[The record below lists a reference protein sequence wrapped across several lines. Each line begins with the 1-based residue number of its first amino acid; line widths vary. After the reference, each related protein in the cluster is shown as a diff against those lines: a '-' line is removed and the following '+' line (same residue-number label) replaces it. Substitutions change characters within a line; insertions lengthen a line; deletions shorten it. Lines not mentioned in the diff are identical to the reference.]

1 MGVLV
6 LRRAAAGGEG
16 LVENLL
22 GDVENARREDISAK
36 SGGGKRKKWAGNA
49 CGG

>member
-1 MGVLV
+1 MGVVL

-22 GDVENARREDISAK
+22 GDVENARGEDISAK
-36 SGGGKRKKWAGNA
+36 SGGGKRKKWAEKA

>member
-1 MGVLV
+1 MGV

-22 GDVENARREDISAK
+22 GDVENARGEDISAK
-36 SGGGKRKKWAGNA
+36 SGGGKRKKRAEKS